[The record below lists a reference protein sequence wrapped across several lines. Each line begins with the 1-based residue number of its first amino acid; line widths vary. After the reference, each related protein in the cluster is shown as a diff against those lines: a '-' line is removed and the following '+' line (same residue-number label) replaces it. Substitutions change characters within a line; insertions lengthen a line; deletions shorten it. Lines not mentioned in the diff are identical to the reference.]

1 MFVNLKKIFR
11 FGMQSFA
18 RNFWL
23 AILTISILVLL
34 LLSINVLVVLNFLTD
49 EASAQMKSKVDI
61 SIYLKQDV
69 SNEEAQSF
77 RTYLL
82 SLPSVA
88 SVTYTDPETV
98 LKDFKDAHG
107 ADEKILSSLSVLEK
121 NPFGGM
127 MVIQTVHVDDYKAV
141 LAQIESPVYQKIIEN
156 KDFNDHEKLVN
167 AVNRLTGYVKE
178 LIILVSAFFAFIALV
193 IIFNTIKI
201 AIYTHREEMAIMK
214 LVGASNWFVRA
225 PFVIEAIFYSLISTV
240 VTFILIFPLISLIQG
255 KSLEF
260 FNNQAGDIFGYYRRN
275 FFALF
280 SIQLLIVA
288 ALSSLSSILAIGRY
302 LKK

>member
-1 MFVNLKKIFR
+1 MFINLKKILR
-11 FGMQSFA
+11 FGAQNFA

-23 AILTISILVLL
+23 AILTVSILVLL

-61 SIYLKQDV
+61 SIYLKQGA

-77 RTYLL
+77 RSYLL
-82 SLPSVA
+82 SLPGIS
-88 SVTYTDPETV
+88 SVTYTEAEAV
-98 LKDFKDAHG
+98 LANFREAHK
-107 ADEKILSSLSVLEK
+107 ADEKILSSLSILEK

-127 MVIQTVHVDDYKAV
+127 LVIQTLRVDDYKSV
-141 LAQIESPVYQKIIEN
+141 LTQIGSPVYQKIIEN
-156 KDFNDHEKLVN
+156 KDFNDHEKLVT
-167 AVNRLTGYVKE
+167 AVNRLTGYIKE
-178 LIILVSAFFAFIALV
+178 FIIVISAFFAFIALV

-201 AIYTHREEMAIMK
+201 AIYTHREEMSIMK

-225 PFVIEAIFYSLISTV
+225 PFVIEAIFYSLLATV
-240 VTFILIFPLISLIQG
+240 ITFILIFPLISLIQP
-255 KSLEF
+255 KALEF
-260 FNNQAGDIFGYYRRN
+260 FNNGAGDILGYYRKN

-280 SIQLLIVA
+280 SAELLIVA
-288 ALSSLSSILAIGRY
+288 ALSALSSALAIGRY

>member
-11 FGMQSFA
+11 FGAQSFA

-34 LLSINVLVVLNFLTD
+34 LLSINVLVILNFLTD
-49 EASAQMKSKVDI
+49 EASSQMKSKVDI
-61 SIYLKQDV
+61 SIYLKQSV

-82 SLPSVA
+82 SLPTVA
-88 SVTYTDPETV
+88 SVTYTDPGTV
-98 LKDFKDAHG
+98 LKDFREAHK
-107 ADEKILSSLSVLEK
+107 ADEKILSSLSVLDK

-127 MVIQTVHVDDYKAV
+127 LIIQTVRVDDYKAV
-141 LAQIESPVYQKIIEN
+141 LAQIAGPVYQKIIEN
-156 KDFNDHEKLVN
+156 KDFNDHEKLVD
-167 AVNRLTGYVKE
+167 AINRLTGYIKE
-178 LIILVSAFFAFIALV
+178 LIIVVSAFFAFIALV

-225 PFVIEAIFYSLISTV
+225 PFIIEAVFYSLISAV
-240 VTFILIFPLISLIQG
+240 VAFVLIFPLISLVQV

-275 FFALF
+275 FFVLF
-280 SIQLLIVA
+280 SAQLLIVA
-288 ALSSLSSILAIGRY
+288 ALSAVSSALAIGRY

>member
-1 MFVNLKKIFR
+1 MFVNFKKILR
-11 FGMQSFA
+11 FGAQSFA

-49 EASAQMKSKVDI
+49 EASGQIKSKVDI
-61 SIYLKQDV
+61 SIYLKQGV
-69 SNEEAQSF
+69 SDEEAQSF

-88 SVTYTDPETV
+88 SVTYTDPEIV
-98 LKDFKDAHG
+98 LKDFRETHK

-127 MVIQTVHVDDYKAV
+127 LVVETVRVDDYKAV
-141 LAQIESPVYQKIIEN
+141 LAQISSPVYQKIIEN

-167 AVNRLTGYVKE
+167 AVNRLTGYIKE
-178 LIILVSAFFAFIALV
+178 LIIVVSAFFAFIALV

-225 PFVIEAIFYSLISTV
+225 PFIIEAVFYSLISTV
-240 VTFILIFPLISLIQG
+240 LAFILIFPLISIVQP

-260 FNNQAGDIFGYYRRN
+260 FNNQAGDIFGYYRKN

-280 SIQLLIVA
+280 SAQLLIVA
-288 ALSSLSSILAIGRY
+288 ALSAVSSALAIGRY

>member
-11 FGMQSFA
+11 FGAQSFA

-34 LLSINVLVVLNFLTD
+34 LLSINVLVILNFLTD

-61 SIYLKQDV
+61 SIYLKQSV

-77 RTYLL
+77 RMYLM

-88 SVTYTDPETV
+88 SVTYTDSETV
-98 LKDFKDAHG
+98 LKDFRGAHG
-107 ADEKILSSLSVLEK
+107 ADEKILSSLSVLDK

-127 MVIQTVHVDDYKAV
+127 LTVQTVRVDDYKAV
-141 LAQIESPVYQKIIEN
+141 LAQISSPVYQKIIEN
-156 KDFNDHEKLVN
+156 KDFNDHEKLVD
-167 AVNRLTGYVKE
+167 AVNRLTGYIKE
-178 LIILVSAFFAFIALV
+178 LIIVVSAFFAFIALV

-225 PFVIEAIFYSLISTV
+225 PFIIEAVFYSLISTV
-240 VTFILIFPLISLIQG
+240 VAFVLIFPLISLIQF

-275 FFALF
+275 FFTLF
-280 SIQLLIVA
+280 SAQLLMVM
-288 ALSSLSSILAIGRY
+288 ALSAVSSALAIGRY